1 MANAPHGDVLKDLL
15 IRDESINK
23 DLLLEAHTLKEIILT
38 ERQLCDLE
46 LIMNGG
52 FSPLEGFM
60 NEKGYNSVVEFLRLS
75 DGTLF
80 SIPITLDVSQDDID
94 RLRIAPGARVALRD
108 PRDDEAL
115 AILTGMM
122 GETTC

>member
-1 MANAPHGDVLKDLL
+1 
-15 IRDESINK
+15 
-23 DLLLEAHTLKEIILT
+23 
-38 ERQLCDLE
+38 
-46 LIMNGG
+46 MNGG

>member
-1 MANAPHGDVLKDLL
+1 V
-15 IRDESINK
+15 S
-23 DLLLEAHTLKEIILT
+23 
-38 ERQLCDLE
+38 LE
-46 LIMNGG
+46 LVGTE
-52 FSPLEGFM
+52 SPL
-60 NEKGYNSVVEFLRLS
+60 NRRPRVVEFLRLS

-122 GETTC
+122 GETC